1 MEIVRLLQNYEE
13 KFRCNKYNG
22 ELYKGKP
29 YEFIKGEGDV
39 IVSAP
44 HSVKHVREGEL
55 KSVDLLTGAFALH
68 LNSVTKCHIFF
79 RTYNDNK
86 DPNYDDENSDGGYK
100 KKLEEIVK
108 HNQIKCLIDLHAS
121 TENRPFDIDMGTDDS
136 KSLNGYNFVTDIIKT
151 IALINNISDVT
162 HNKVFSAPVN
172 TVSNFISSVSEIPC
186 VQLEINRKYRDYER
200 VENLE
205 RITKTLVEVITT
217 LKNVNWSQ
225 KEQFVLNVVKGDF
238 HIPQDKV
245 SLSIDGW
252 EKIIYNKPL

>member
-44 HSVKHVREGEL
+44 HSVNHVREGEL
-55 KSVDLLTGAFALH
+55 KVADLLTGAFALY

-108 HNQIKCLIDLHAS
+108 HNHIKCLIDLHAS
-121 TENRPFDIDMGTDDS
+121 TENRPFDIDMGTNDS